1 MRLKELFETASAGS
15 TNAGMG
21 ATFIKGGSG
30 PSVGTLFGGSYKQP
44 VTPKK
49 KQKSPKESIIRR

>member
-1 MRLKELFETASAGS
+1 MRLKELFETSSAGS

-30 PSVGTLFGGSYKQP
+30 PNVGTLFGGSYTQDPKS
-44 VTPKK
+44 KK
-49 KQKSPKESIIRR
+49 KKKSPKESIIRR